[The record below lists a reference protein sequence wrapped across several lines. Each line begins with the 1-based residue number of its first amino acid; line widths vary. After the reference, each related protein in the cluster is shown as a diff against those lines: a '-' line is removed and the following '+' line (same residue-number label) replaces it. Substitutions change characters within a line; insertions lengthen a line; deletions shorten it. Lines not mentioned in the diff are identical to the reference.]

1 MMTYHSTPTFDEFPL
16 STSPSDDVY
25 VLLRVFVVA
34 PWGAYPRGKGA
45 DIPIPQFV
53 VRPRL
58 RRAEGR
64 MKGVPIP
71 PFAKGGGT
79 QPKHSKLSVQQSLS
93 STEPALTS
101 PSPLT
106 RRGAAAAATS
116 NQTPF

>member
-1 MMTYHSTPTFDEFPL
+1 MTHTPGTTFLDMFSRTLSFEPL
-16 STSPSDDVY
+16 CTI
-25 VLLRVFVVA
+25 LRVFVMVGG
-34 PWGAYPRGKGA
+34 GAFLKGEGA
-45 DIPIPQFV
+45 DMTHSSYV